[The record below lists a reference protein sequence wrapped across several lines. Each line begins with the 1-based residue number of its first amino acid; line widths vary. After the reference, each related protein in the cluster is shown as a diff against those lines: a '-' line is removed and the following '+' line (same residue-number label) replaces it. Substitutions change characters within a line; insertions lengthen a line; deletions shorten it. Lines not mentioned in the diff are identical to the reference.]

1 MQLCLGVLVM
11 LCTYLHCPAQQ
22 RPSVTGQ
29 VSWHVPQ
36 DGGTPRD
43 LKQVQEVGPN
53 EFFIRAVAEEG
64 GVRVLVH
71 AVSRMDLICRNSS
84 VKPVTITVRIDLSDD
99 GKRTDYD
106 NKPEAGMKLRDF
118 LFIQKPAGI
127 WQQVN
132 GHTEKWVSIVRFT
145 VPPGDTKVGLSPWY
159 TYNDHL
165 SFVKALPDSRYLK
178 KEMIG
183 KSDGGREHWELTI
196 TDTAV
201 DAGQKKKIFWQAREH
216 AYETYSSFAMEGL
229 IPFLLSDEAAGFR
242 KKYIITIHP
251 MTNIDGVA
259 NGFEYRAGYDFPD
272 PRKTSTG
279 RLTFETADRLR
290 ADYAVAW
297 HNWIAP
303 RDRNVVFYTDGDKGM
318 PTPRAWLRFTQLF
331 PSLRTSGHRW
341 KDEEN
346 PLKYNWQGKV
356 LGLHNIHQ
364 YTMKQYGTRIWGWE
378 MPWWNCTTDEVRK
391 SGAAFGRAFL
401 TTLDELEDGTVPMAV
416 ERRLIETKLSETVKI
431 SVKGNALVQNPVKM
445 AAVVAEFTAPSGK
458 LLIADAVYSGRN
470 QWELSFNPGEEGEWS
485 YLLRGE
491 GVDILEHG
499 KIKCS
504 K

>member
-1 MQLCLGVLVM
+1 MNHSKRHKMQLCMGIMVM
-11 LCTYLHCPAQQ
+11 LCTYFHSPAQQ
-22 RPSVTGQ
+22 IPPAASP

-43 LKQVQEVGPN
+43 LKLVQQIGPN
-53 EFFIRAVAEEG
+53 EFFIGAVPEEG
-64 GVRVLVH
+64 GVRVLMH
-71 AVSRMDLICRNSS
+71 AVSRMDLICRNSGA
-84 VKPVTITVRIDLSDD
+84 KPVTITVRIDLSDD

-118 LFIQKPAGI
+118 LFIQKPGGI

-132 GHTEKWVSIVRFT
+132 GYTEKWVSIVRFM

-159 TYNDHL
+159 TYNDYL
-165 SFVKALPDSRYLK
+165 SFVRALPDRRYLK

-272 PRKTSTG
+272 PRKTATG

-303 RDRNVVFYTDGDKGM
+303 RDRNVVFYTDGDKGT
-318 PTPRAWLRFTQLF
+318 PTPRAW
-331 PSLRTSGHRW
+331 
-341 KDEEN
+341 
-346 PLKYNWQGKV
+346 
-356 LGLHNIHQ
+356 
-364 YTMKQYGTRIWGWE
+364 
-378 MPWWNCTTDEVRK
+378 
-391 SGAAFGRAFL
+391 
-401 TTLDELEDGTVPMAV
+401 
-416 ERRLIETKLSETVKI
+416 KI
-431 SVKGNALVQNPVKM
+431 Y
-445 AAVVAEFTAPSGK
+445 AAVSITQNIRTQV
-458 LLIADAVYSGRN
+458 
-470 QWELSFNPGEEGEWS
+470 EG
-485 YLLRGE
+485 
-491 GVDILEHG
+491 
-499 KIKCS
+499 
-504 K
+504 

>member
-1 MQLCLGVLVM
+1 MFRRMV
-11 LCTYLHCPAQQ
+11 
-22 RPSVTGQ
+22 
-29 VSWHVPQ
+29 
-36 DGGTPRD
+36 GTPRD
-43 LKQVQEVGPN
+43 LKQVQQIGPN
-53 EFFIRAVAEEG
+53 EFFIRAVPEEG
-64 GVRVLVH
+64 GVRVLMH
-71 AVSRMDLICRNSS
+71 AVSRMDLICRNSGA
-84 VKPVTITVRIDLSDD
+84 KPVTITVRIDLSDD

-118 LFIQKPAGI
+118 LFIQKPGGI

-132 GHTEKWVSIVRFT
+132 GYTEKWVSIVRFM

-159 TYNDHL
+159 TYNDYL
-165 SFVKALPDSRYLK
+165 SFVRDLPDRRYLK

-259 NGFEYRAGYDFPD
+259 QGFEYRAGYDFPD
-272 PRKTSTG
+272 PRKTATG

-303 RDRNVVFYTDGDKGM
+303 RDRNVVFYTDGDKGT
-318 PTPRAWLRFTQLF
+318 PTPRAW
-331 PSLRTSGHRW
+331 
-341 KDEEN
+341 
-346 PLKYNWQGKV
+346 
-356 LGLHNIHQ
+356 
-364 YTMKQYGTRIWGWE
+364 
-378 MPWWNCTTDEVRK
+378 
-391 SGAAFGRAFL
+391 
-401 TTLDELEDGTVPMAV
+401 
-416 ERRLIETKLSETVKI
+416 KI
-431 SVKGNALVQNPVKM
+431 Y
-445 AAVVAEFTAPSGK
+445 AAVSITQNIRTQV
-458 LLIADAVYSGRN
+458 
-470 QWELSFNPGEEGEWS
+470 EG
-485 YLLRGE
+485 
-491 GVDILEHG
+491 
-499 KIKCS
+499 
-504 K
+504 